1 MLMLSSSDVKNE
13 LASESLIKSLN
24 LLAALFQ
31 HNFLHIKVRPDTAVV
46 CYFKCKP
53 AQ

>member
-1 MLMLSSSDVKNE
+1 MLSSSNVKEE
-13 LASESLIKSLN
+13 LASELLIKSLN
-24 LLAALFQ
+24 LLAALFL
-31 HNFLHIKVRPDTAVV
+31 HNFLHIKIKPVPAVF